1 MKLKTDELLFNPIIK
16 GNITMV
22 KETIEKL
29 ISETTDLKEQIDSC
43 KTHLHHGSPVD
54 VSFDEIIEL
63 NTIEE
68 LQSAID
74 LLEFAKE
81 QSFGKQ
87 LHYFRI
93 VKFGIQA
100 YFNTHFE
107 YFKFKIKINNKGE
120 IKRRNNRIT
129 FN

>member
-1 MKLKTDELLFNPIIK
+1 M
-16 GNITMV
+16 
-22 KETIEKL
+22 IEKL
-29 ISETTDLKEQIDSC
+29 ISELAGLKERINDC
-43 KTHLHHGSPVD
+43 KIHLHHGSPVD
-54 VSFDEIIEL
+54 FVSYDEIIEL
-63 NTIEE
+63 NTVEE
-68 LQSAID
+68 LESAIV
-74 LLEFAKE
+74 LLEFASQQADE
-81 QSFGKQ
+81 KQ
-87 LHYFRI
+87 LHGFRI